1 MGTWNFTFERQVGTD
16 WLLSAAYVGS
26 GGYHIPANYQMNPAR
41 YIPGASTIANT
52 QARRPYQGFTS
63 VSQTWTDFNSQYHS
77 LQLNAEKRFAKGF
90 SVLANYAWSKTM
102 DDLGN
107 TTLSLGREFNRAVA
121 NEFVPHIFHLTTMWM
136 IPSPRVQGFAGKLL
150 QGWELNSL
158 TTWQSGFPFSIVS
171 GVDNSLSSVGGD
183 RADFIGTD
191 LDQAKLSGLSHA
203 QMVDRYFN
211 TSLFTVNAIGTFG
224 SAGRNILPGP
234 GFFNTD
240 LGVIKNTNVTE
251 QIKVQFRAEFFNLFN
266 NVNFNNPGGTVG
278 TPAYGK
284 ITSARDPRIL
294 QLMLKVM
301 F

>member
-1 MGTWNFTFERQVGTD
+1 
-16 WLLSAAYVGS
+16 
-26 GGYHIPANYQMNPAR
+26 
-41 YIPGASTIANT
+41 
-52 QARRPYQGFTS
+52 
-63 VSQTWTDFNSQYHS
+63 
-77 LQLNAEKRFAKGF
+77 
-90 SVLANYAWSKTM
+90 M

-266 NVNFNNPGGTVG
+266 KTNLGAPSANVLAGNFGT
-278 TPAYGK
+278 
-284 ITSARDPRIL
+284 ITSLSSPARQI
-294 QLMLKVM
+294 QFALKLL